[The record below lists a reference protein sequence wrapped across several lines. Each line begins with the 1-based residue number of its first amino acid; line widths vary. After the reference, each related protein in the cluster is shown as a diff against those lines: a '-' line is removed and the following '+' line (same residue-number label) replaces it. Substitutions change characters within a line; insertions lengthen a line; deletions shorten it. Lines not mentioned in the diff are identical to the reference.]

1 NDHPPTHHS
10 SLSLHDALPISQY
23 AAVKA
28 KADEV
33 SQISDELDAYITT
46 LKSASIEG
54 IEDPTDYEVMDKPD
68 YFNNLFFTGDKYKEG
83 GQEFLNRMDKYRT
96 EMIAVLSD
104 TALAKVAG
112 IEDIKKSIE
121 ANFSTAEEENRDGK
135 KVAWLNYNYEGFPL
149 VASLTKLTQIQ

>member
-83 GQEFLNRMDKYRT
+83 GQDRKSTRLNSSHVKTSY
-96 EMIAVLSD
+96 AV
-104 TALAKVAG
+104 
-112 IEDIKKSIE
+112 
-121 ANFSTAEEENRDGK
+121 F
-135 KVAWLNYNYEGFPL
+135 
-149 VASLTKLTQIQ
+149 